1 MQIKPRQL
9 GQQWQHPVE
18 NYTEKYIYDPVTET
32 VEQYFNTFPNVS
44 TYTTLSLKLWT
55 LLQNQAGK
63 YVLQLTNLENYSYFS
78 VLQVRKCRSEV
89 EISDNLKW

>member
-44 TYTTLSLKLWT
+44 TYTTLSLKLWSST
-55 LLQNQAGK
+55 SKQFLT
-63 YVLQLTNLENYSYFS
+63 YVCPEHTKS
-78 VLQVRKCRSEV
+78 VRAAA
-89 EISDNLKW
+89 N

>member
-44 TYTTLSLKLWT
+44 TYTTLSLKLWSST
-55 LLQNQAGK
+55 SIHSLM
-63 YVLQLTNLENYSYFS
+63 
-78 VLQVRKCRSEV
+78 
-89 EISDNLKW
+89 